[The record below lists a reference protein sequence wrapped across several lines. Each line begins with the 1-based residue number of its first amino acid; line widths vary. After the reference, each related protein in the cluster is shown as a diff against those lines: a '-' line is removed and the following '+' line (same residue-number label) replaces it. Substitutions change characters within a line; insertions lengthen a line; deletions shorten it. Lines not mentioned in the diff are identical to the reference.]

1 MLTFTGNKIKR
12 PTTSKGTY
20 LAKPFGVKVA
30 VICKERDCT
39 LSSHHRTS
47 IVARAVRKNYAEK
60 IPETKQQ

>member
-1 MLTFTGNKIKR
+1 MKSRGQQQAR
-12 PTTSKGTY
+12 AHD
-20 LAKPFGVKVA
+20 LAKPIGVKVA

-47 IVARAVRKNYAEK
+47 IVARAVRKTYAEK